1 MTFTID
7 RIDHV
12 VVNCADV
19 ETSADWY
26 ARVFRASVEP
36 FGIGGQLV
44 RFGRQKL
51 NLRPTGEA
59 KWFTAAAD
67 EPGSLDICF
76 ITTATPD
83 EVVEHLRTCEVAPEL
98 GPVST
103 RGALGA
109 MTSVYCRDPD
119 GNLIEFASY
128 DNEEAVAGGETR

>member
-1 MTFTID
+1 MTFAID

-19 ETSADWY
+19 DTSAAWY
-26 ARVFRASVEP
+26 TRVFRASVEP
-36 FGIGGQLV
+36 FGIGGKLL

-51 NLRPTGEA
+51 NLRPTGE
-59 KWFTAAAD
+59 KRWFTAAAD
-67 EPGSLDICF
+67 RPGSLDICF

-83 EVVEHLRTCEVAPEL
+83 EVLEHLRTCQVAPEV
-98 GPVST
+98 GPVAT
-103 RGALGA
+103 TGALGA

-128 DNEEAVAGGETR
+128 NNEEER

>member
-19 ETSADWY
+19 EASAAWY
-26 ARVFRASVEP
+26 GRVFQASVEAMEL
-36 FGIGGQLV
+36 GGKLL

-59 KWFTAAAD
+59 RWFTAATD

-83 EVVEHLRTCEVAPEL
+83 EILEHLRACEVAPEV
-98 GPVST
+98 GPVATS
-103 RGALGA
+103 GALGA

-128 DNEEAVAGGETR
+128 DNGGKVADGETR

>member
-1 MTFTID
+1 MTFAID

-19 ETSADWY
+19 ETSAAWY
-26 ARVFRASVEP
+26 ARVFRASVAP

-59 KWFTAAAD
+59 RWFTAAAD

-76 ITTATPD
+76 ITTATPQ
-83 EVVEHLRTCEVAPEL
+83 EVVEHLQACEVAAEL

-128 DNEEAVAGGETR
+128 DNEEEVADGETP

>member
-1 MTFTID
+1 MTFAID

-19 ETSADWY
+19 DISAAWY
-26 ARVFRASVEP
+26 ARLFRASIEP
-36 FGIGGQLV
+36 FGIGGKLL

-59 KWFTAAAD
+59 RWFTAAAD

-76 ITTATPD
+76 ITTAAPD
-83 EVVEHLRTCEVAPEL
+83 EVVEHLRTCGVAPEV
-98 GPVST
+98 GPVATS
-103 RGALGA
+103 GALGA

-128 DNEEAVAGGETR
+128 DNGEAVGDGETR